1 MKKIIFLVLSLA
13 VILSAAIIPAF
24 AANHLDVDPSQN
36 FIMPRETNVNTD
48 TDSSIMDSLDS
59 MMPDSMGTNV
69 PDSAVDSNSAPES
82 TSALENMGDE
92 DGTSAL
98 IGVIVSII
106 AVVAVIVIV
115 IALMTKNKDKK

>member
-24 AANHLDVDPSQN
+24 ASNHLDVDPSQD

-48 TDSSIMDSLDS
+48 TDSSILDSLDS
-59 MMPDSMGTNV
+59 MMPGSMGTNV

-98 IGVIVSII
+98 IGVIVAII

>member
-1 MKKIIFLVLSLA
+1 MKKFIFLLFSLA
-13 VILSAAIIPAF
+13 IILSASIIPIF
-24 AANHLDVDPSQN
+24 AKQGLDVDPSQN

-48 TDSSIMDSLDS
+48 TDSSILDSLDS

-98 IGVIVSII
+98 IGVIIAII
-106 AVVAVIVIV
+106 AVVAAIVIV